1 MHHTHSP
8 PKSHQP
14 RPHRLLEL
22 ILKHWALASVL
33 CLSLQLLTGFG
44 PALANNDYPTAGTL
58 QLHHADGNIDAIQL
72 DAHIDVTVTGLLAEL
87 TLTQQFQNTTD
98 QWAEGTYLFPLNEE
112 SAIQGLVMIVGER
125 TIHGQIMPKAEARDH
140 YEEAKKDNKI
150 ASLVEQQRP
159 NLFTM
164 KAASIAPGEILT
176 VKLDITLPVEVVDG
190 YFNLRLPTTLT
201 PRYTNSKTHQPDRL
215 NTPFVSTSLARGP
228 RISVNASIEP
238 VLNAG
243 LIDSQTHRL
252 TATEK
257 GFEIKLTP
265 MDKDI
270 LIHWPMTSTDITKTQ
285 VFVSNH
291 NEDRYVQIMMT
302 PPTLSD
308 TKKSVARELI
318 LVVDKS
324 GSMAGVSMEAAREA
338 LHFAIDG
345 LDAQDAF
352 NIVAFDNDFITLF
365 PESQPASPQAI
376 TDARRFT
383 DSLVADGGTEMQSAL
398 SFAFKTARRIVT
410 SADEQQSPARLKQV
424 VFMTDGSVGYED
436 ALLVSIKKQLGK
448 SRLFTIG
455 IGPAPNTWFIKKAAQ
470 VGRGTSLTIRDS
482 HDVANAVTQLLSKL
496 ESPVMTDIS
505 IQYSNGYGEIY
516 PSPIPDL
523 YADKPGLWVS
533 RISKN
538 VDQIIITAKHDGK
551 RISQTLTLPTSSAI
565 ASDSGHADNKSNAPA
580 VAMHWARKKV
590 ASLLDEQRYASDP
603 DLHKTTITDIAVDV
617 GLVTP
622 YTSFVAVDNTPTKE
636 PVAPLTSH
644 KVANLVPAGS
654 DMMLIAMPQG
664 AAGADSWTLLSLIF
678 GSAGIALLMYSRKE
692 SCPSPERG
700 MGA

>member
-1 MHHTHSP
+1 MHHTHSL
-8 PKSHQP
+8 PKSHQ
-14 RPHRLLEL
+14 RKPHRLLEL
-22 ILKHWALASVL
+22 IVNHWALASIL
-33 CLSLQLLTGFG
+33 CLSFQLMTGFRV
-44 PALANNDYPTAGTL
+44 ALANDDYPTAGTL
-58 QLHHADGNIDAIQL
+58 QLQHADGNIDALQL

-87 TLTQQFQNTTD
+87 TLTQKFQNTTD
-98 QWAEGTYLFPLNEE
+98 QWAEGTYLFPLHEE

-125 TIHGQIMPKAEARDH
+125 TIRGQIMPKATARDH
-140 YEEAKKDNKI
+140 YEEAKKDGKI

-176 VKLDITLPVEVVDG
+176 VKLDITLPVDVVDG

-201 PRYTNSKTHQPDRL
+201 PRYTNSKTRQPDRL
-215 NTPFVSTSLARGP
+215 STPFVPTSLARGP
-228 RISVNASIEP
+228 RISVDASVEP
-238 VLNAG
+238 ITKTK
-243 LIDSQTHRL
+243 LINSQTHRL
-252 TATEK
+252 TATKK

-265 MDKDI
+265 MDRDI
-270 LIHWPMTSTDITKTQ
+270 LIHWPMTATEATQ
-285 VFVSNH
+285 TQAFVSEH

-302 PPTLSD
+302 PPTPSV
-308 TKKSVARELI
+308 TKKSIARELI

-352 NIVAFDNDFITLF
+352 NIVAFDNDFISLF
-365 PESQPASPQAI
+365 SESQPASTQAVM
-376 TDARRFT
+376 DARRFI

-398 SFAFKTARRIVT
+398 SFALKNAKNSAT
-410 SADEQQSPARLKQV
+410 SSAEQRSTARLKQV

-436 ALLVSIKKQLGK
+436 ALLANIKKQLGS

-482 HDVANAVTQLLSKL
+482 HDVANAVTQLLTKL
-496 ESPVMTDIS
+496 ESPVLTDIS
-505 IQYSNGYGEIY
+505 IQYTNGYGEIY

-533 RISKN
+533 RISNN
-538 VDQIIITAKHDGK
+538 VDQIIITGKHDGK
-551 RISQTLTLPTSSAI
+551 RISQTLTLPTSSAL
-565 ASDSGHADNKSNAPA
+565 ASESGHTGDKVSAPA

-603 DLHKTTITDIAVDV
+603 DLHKTKITDIAVDI

-622 YTSFVAVDNTPTKE
+622 YTSFVAVDSTPAREST
-636 PVAPLTSH
+636 APLTSH
-644 KVANLVPAGS
+644 EVANLIPAGN

-664 AAGADSWTLLSLIF
+664 AAGADSWMLLSLIY
-678 GSAGIALLMYSRKE
+678 GSAGIALLMYSRRQ
-692 SCPSPERG
+692 SFPLPDG
-700 MGA
+700 TIGA